1 MLGGWDPME
10 HWRHVPPTPRRYRSK
25 QSKGRLLV
33 SHIHQWETK
42 REGEDKNH
50 RHRKGEANK
59 SLVVLHDNVLTR
71 DVPRTRGCTDQSRT
85 HSCQRPLLQAVTSR
99 RTSTRVFILVW
110 FCSAEYRNHVMPCCD
125 HACSE
130 LARVYTFEQL

>member
-1 MLGGWDPME
+1 ME
-10 HWRHVPPTPRRYRSK
+10 HWRHAPPTPRRYRSK

-42 REGEDKNH
+42 GEGEDKNH
-50 RHRKGEANK
+50 RHLKGEANK

-85 HSCQRPLLQAVTSR
+85 HSCQRTAAGCDI
-99 RTSTRVFILVW
+99 STDLDQGFYISLV
-110 FCSAEYRNHVMPCCD
+110 
-125 HACSE
+125 
-130 LARVYTFEQL
+130 L